1 MGLLLSCLS
10 AVSRLEHMAR
20 AATWPTSIST
30 FLVSVSDSFR
40 EFALEQLGRVTPVTA
55 RRMFGGVGIYAG
67 GLFFALMDN
76 NRLYFKVDDSNRPDF
91 EAAGMGPFRPFGQ
104 DGAAMQYY
112 EAPPDLLED
121 ADALGRWVT
130 KAIAVARR
138 KRARQKK

>member
-1 MGLLLSCLS
+1 
-10 AVSRLEHMAR
+10 MAR

-55 RRMFGGVGIYAG
+55 RRMFGGVGMYAG

-121 ADALGRWVT
+121 ADALGGWVT

>member
-1 MGLLLSCLS
+1 M
-10 AVSRLEHMAR
+10 
-20 AATWPTSIST
+20 
-30 FLVSVSDSFR
+30 SVSDSFR
-40 EFALEQLGRVTPVTA
+40 DFALEQLGRVTPVTA

-91 EAAGMGPFRPFGQ
+91 EAAGMGPFRPSDQ
-104 DGAAMQYY
+104 DGATMQYY
-112 EAPPDLLED
+112 EVPPDLLED

-130 KAIAVARR
+130 EAIAVARR